1 MEPAGASPK
10 NFNGL
15 SLVRLQCSQD
25 QIEVI
30 HLSTHS
36 FTHTRTQSV
45 SHSVSQSVI
54 CSFVVPVSFVSF
66 RFVLA
71 NCRNYFVSPNT
82 NLNQQLS
89 HGAIH
94 EALSFAL
101 LQLQLPFRFQFLA
114 QLFRERVPHRN
125 YPCEIAPDE
134 HQHRALQLQLQ
145 LQVRPQFSATDPA
158 TRTINQWQQREAY

>member
-1 MEPAGASPK
+1 MLGKYTIYMHRYLYYIYIYIVIIISWQTATNASEVRLSGSTWLAMRRGGTVEPAGASPK

-15 SLVRLQCSQD
+15 SLSLSLARLQCSQD

-36 FTHTRTQSV
+36 FTHTRTQLV
-45 SHSVSQSVI
+45 TQSFI
-54 CSFVVPVSFVSF
+54 RSSCPSVSF

-101 LQLQLPFRFQFLA
+101 LQLPFRFQFLE
-114 QLFRERVPHRN
+114 QLFKEG
-125 YPCEIAPDE
+125 AP
-134 HQHRALQLQLQ
+134 
-145 LQVRPQFSATDPA
+145 P
-158 TRTINQWQQREAY
+158 